1 MNMVTAVE
9 YSNDEFQAMKLK
21 MAYKIIK
28 PLFSYWYDARCTM
41 HIHDNLF
48 IFY

>member
-1 MNMVTAVE
+1 MVTVVE

-21 MAYKIIK
+21 MAYEIIK
-28 PLFSYWYDARCTM
+28 QLFRHWYDARYTM
-41 HIHDNLF
+41 HMLDNLF